1 MLQAVKATQFS
12 RMLGEEITAM
22 ERSARQYQVLG
33 DPAFFIAYYEKHQK
47 FIETMRLFAGMA
59 LQPSQRKL
67 LENLRRDE
75 AKLYSLVTTTNLEND
90 THLVA
95 SFIKLSD
102 AAKAI
107 LQQNTKLIDI
117 EVEAIQ
123 SEARRLQQRM
133 FWQGA
138 LLIPIVIVLGGV
150 MVILI
155 TRPIHAIDASI
166 RKLGD
171 GELATPIRL
180 TGPYDFE
187 LLGQRLDWLRTRL
200 AEVEEQKLKF
210 LRHISHELKTP
221 LTNIREGAE
230 LLHEGVAGSLNGK
243 QKEISD
249 IIRDNSLQ
257 LQSLIEDLLN
267 FSVAQVHQTQLNKSS
282 FRLDKL
288 VNDVIGKHNISL
300 FSKRVD
306 VRTFIEP
313 MMCCADEDKLRTVFD
328 NLIANACKY
337 APVDSRLDIRLTQKG
352 VEAIFEVIDNGPG
365 IPLNER
371 DLIFNPFYQGSGDYI
386 SHVKGTGLGLSIARE
401 FVVAHQGVIEII
413 DDKKPGAHFA
423 VRLPVLEQVNL

>member
-1 MLQAVKATQFS
+1 
-12 RMLGEEITAM
+12 M
-22 ERSARQYQVLG
+22 ERSARQYQALG
-33 DPAFFIAYYEKHQK
+33 DPAFFIAYQEKHEK
-47 FIETMRLFAGMA
+47 FTETMRLFAGMV
-59 LQPSQRKL
+59 LQPSQRNL
-67 LENLRRDE
+67 LKNLEHEED
-75 AKLYSLVTTTNLEND
+75 KLYLRVTTTNLEND
-90 THLVA
+90 NHLVT

-107 LQQNTKLIDI
+107 LQHNTKLIDV
-117 EVEAIQ
+117 EVEALQ
-123 SEARRLQQRM
+123 SEARRLQKST

-166 RKLGD
+166 RQLGD
-171 GELATPIRL
+171 GELTAPIKL
-180 TGPYDFE
+180 KGPYDFE
-187 LLGQRLDWLRTRL
+187 LLGQRLDWLRIRL
-200 AEVEEQKLKF
+200 TEVEEQKLKF

-230 LLHEGVAGSLNGK
+230 LLHDGVAGSLNGK

-257 LQSLIEDLLN
+257 LQSLIEGLLH
-267 FSVAQVHQTQLNKSS
+267 FSVAQVQQTQLNKSR
-282 FRLDKL
+282 FQLDKL
-288 VNDVIGKHNISL
+288 VNDVIYKHNISL

-313 MMCCADEDKLRTVFD
+313 MLCYADQEKLRTIFD

-337 APVDSRLDIRLTQKG
+337 APADSRLDIRLTQRG
-352 VEAIFEVIDNGPG
+352 GDAVFEVIDNGPG

-371 DLIFNPFYQGSGDYI
+371 DLIFDPFYQGSGEYI

-413 DDKKPGAHFA
+413 DGEQPGAHFV
-423 VRLPVLEQVNL
+423 VRLPILEQVNL